1 MVAALDLLLAAFLLL
16 QPGSTDT
23 PGFVGVARF
32 FAGFLLVMAIYT
44 GAFLFTYWIS
54 KDE

>member
-1 MVAALDLLLAAFLLL
+1 MAILDLLAAAFLLL

-23 PGFVGVARF
+23 PGFVGLARF
-32 FAGFLLVMAIYT
+32 FAGLLLVLTIYT
-44 GAFLFTYWIS
+44 GAWLFTYWIS